1 MKKSRMTALMVAIV
15 LAISTV
21 VGCGAKENQK
31 EVIKKSITEELD
43 SVKNLDEKFMED
55 CIEAA
60 GASEL
65 EAMGIDPEEF
75 VKTYLSDFDYTVGDI
90 TVEDEKATVNVTL
103 KCKDFTAYA
112 GELEKAATEML
123 TDMEE
128 MGNLSKEEVKKK
140 MAAIILDSMSGLE
153 VKETEPIAV
162 EYELVDGK
170 WVVSSDSEQKITNS
184 LFSM

>member
-1 MKKSRMTALMVAIV
+1 MKKSRITALMAAVV
-15 LAISTV
+15 LVISTV
-21 VGCGAKENQK
+21 VGCGAKENQ
-31 EVIKKSITEELD
+31 EEAIRKSITEELD

-75 VKTYLSDFDYTVGDI
+75 VKTYLSDFDYTVGDV
-90 TVEDEKATVNVTL
+90 TVEDEKATVSVTL

-112 GELEKAATEML
+112 EELEKAATEML

-140 MAAIILDSMSGLE
+140 TAAIILGSMSELE
-153 VKETEPIAV
+153 VKETEPITV
-162 EYELVDGK
+162 EYELVDDK
-170 WVVSSDSEQKITNS
+170 WVVSSDSEQEIANA